1 MKINEQ
7 IKCIDH
13 VLVNIRTYDFWTVVK
28 ESGIVTQQLCRF
40 VFVHFREKYRCRLQ
54 NGHAYLPQKG
64 GRQKK
69 TVKWTS
75 TLHLSAGLTVNSSHG
90 ELVTCDEFTFSPKS
104 ELVTVNSSQRLS
116 YGTVNSPHGDHQTMN
131 SSQWTR
137 HTVISSH
144 WRRGDLVTQ
153 NSLLSSQGLSQHLL
167 HRFTHPPHR
176 LRRVC
181 SFQSKLKP

>member
-69 TVKWTS
+69 
-75 TLHLSAGLTVNSSHG
+75 NSQMNKHITPISRAY
-90 ELVTCDEFTFSPKS
+90 S
-104 ELVTVNSSQRLS
+104 ELI
-116 YGTVNSPHGDHQTMN
+116 
-131 SSQWTR
+131 TR
-137 HTVISSH
+137 
-144 WRRGDLVTQ
+144 
-153 NSLLSSQGLSQHLL
+153 
-167 HRFTHPPHR
+167 
-176 LRRVC
+176 
-181 SFQSKLKP
+181 